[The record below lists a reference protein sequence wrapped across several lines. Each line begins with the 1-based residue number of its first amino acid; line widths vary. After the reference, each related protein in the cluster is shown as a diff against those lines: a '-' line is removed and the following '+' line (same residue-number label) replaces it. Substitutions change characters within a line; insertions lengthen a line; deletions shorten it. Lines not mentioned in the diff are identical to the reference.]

1 MDDRTRGLRRLSAA
15 RTTFD
20 LVDALWDL
28 RDSAHDSPQ
37 KWSTFSPEEFLQ
49 GMTAHL
55 DDLPD
60 VDADTISIA
69 DLAAALVRSLTPR
82 TDPAED

>member
-1 MDDRTRGLRRLSAA
+1 
-15 RTTFD
+15 
-20 LVDALWDL
+20 
-28 RDSAHDSPQ
+28 
-37 KWSTFSPEEFLQ
+37 
-49 GMTAHL
+49 MTAHL